1 MNDRDLE
8 LLAEMKYNCTKQ
20 EHYVDSNAMDKYML
34 LRKLEFMANSYMLYL
49 ATEIEIT
56 QSKINRCTDESAKV
70 TLMNHLDT
78 VKSIRRKLEAGDI

>member
-8 LLAEMKYNCTKQ
+8 LLIEMKYNCKKQ
-20 EHYVDSNAMDKYML
+20 EHYTDSNAMDKYML

-56 QSKINRCTDESAKV
+56 QSKINKCVDEPAKV
-70 TLMNHLDT
+70 LLMDHLET

>member
-8 LLAEMKYNCTKQ
+8 LLTEMKYNCTKR
-20 EHYVDSNAMDKYML
+20 EHYMDPNAMGKYML

-56 QSKINRCTDESAKV
+56 QSKINRCVDESTKV
-70 TLMNHLDT
+70 ILMDHLDT
-78 VKSIRRKLEAGDI
+78 IKSIRRKLEAGDI

>member
-20 EHYVDSNAMDKYML
+20 EHYMDPNAMDKYML

-49 ATEIEIT
+49 ATE
-56 QSKINRCTDESAKV
+56 SKINRCDDESAKV
-70 TLMNHLDT
+70 ILMDHLDT
-78 VKSIRRKLEAGDI
+78 IKSIRRKLEAGDI